1 MEGVVGMATLEATVA
16 AHGARLDS
24 LEAYQDKQNGHLERI
39 DEKIDSINKWLIGL
53 LGSTIVSLI
62 LLIANL
68 VVMRGGK

>member
-1 MEGVVGMATLEATVA
+1 MATLEATVA
-16 AHGARLDS
+16 A
-24 LEAYQDKQNGHLERI
+24 LEVQVDNLRGWQDKQNGHLERI